1 MLQLLVFN
9 VIIGSISVFIC
20 CNHVL
25 IGFVAICRVLQI
37 EFDYTCMCCGGDYID
52 CEIEKKG
59 KLNGCKQNVSFM
71 PF

>member
-1 MLQLLVFN
+1 MLLLLVFN

-37 EFDYTCMCCGGDYID
+37 EFDYTCMCSGGVEKGIISTVKS
-52 CEIEKKG
+52 ERKGIEW
-59 KLNGCKQNVSFM
+59 M
-71 PF
+71 